1 MAAAPPANLR
11 RTSRP
16 IPLLPS
22 GSGGVFD
29 LSSRRHRRG
38 HHRHEKLAERVGLFA
53 SSLMLTPRYA
63 RGQPSVVQ
71 IRSRRICRTRRFSP
85 AIHHLLIF
93 LKLAERAGFEPAKR
107 GLAAYTL
114 SRRAP
119 STARTPLHIV
129 RFRPGAGYARII
141 PDARPSLRSGPT
153 CGRPNSLPANSSN
166 PSSGLTRLH
175 TFQACSFDRSD
186 TSPNRVVA
194 RGGLRR
200 ITGTENAYKIKRGG
214 IARMEPL
221 RGGIR
226 DRRADFALPHP
237 ATPVSGLL
245 ALGLAVPTWH
255 NGWSPTD
262 RAHELSGPCPQMAS
276 EAVR

>member
-1 MAAAPPANLR
+1 MSARDGANSGRPWMAAPAPSTMDGCSRGMAAAPPANLR
-11 RTSRP
+11 RTSRS

-22 GSGGVFD
+22 GPGGVFG

-38 HHRHEKLAERVGLFA
+38 HHRHDKLAERAGLFA
-53 SSLMLTPRYA
+53 SSLMLTPRCA

-71 IRSRRICRTRRFSP
+71 IRSRRICRTRGFSP
-85 AIHHLLIF
+85 ALHASCFF

-129 RFRPGAGYARII
+129 RSRPRAGYARII

-166 PSSGLTRLH
+166 PRSG
-175 TFQACSFDRSD
+175 
-186 TSPNRVVA
+186 V
-194 RGGLRR
+194 
-200 ITGTENAYKIKRGG
+200 
-214 IARMEPL
+214 
-221 RGGIR
+221 
-226 DRRADFALPHP
+226 
-237 ATPVSGLL
+237 
-245 ALGLAVPTWH
+245 
-255 NGWSPTD
+255 
-262 RAHELSGPCPQMAS
+262 
-276 EAVR
+276 